1 MAVLLGTFEQM
12 KLDEARDLFE
22 MRLSQTCSKSRSD
35 PFLTLNRFMAMNMTH
50 SFTCTH
56 DGLNQG

>member
-22 MRLSQTCSKSRSD
+22 MRLAAEPDLLESHAR
-35 PFLTLNRFMAMNMTH
+35 TL
-50 SFTCTH
+50 S
-56 DGLNQG
+56 